1 MAMDN
6 NESNPSKAH
15 DSHTSKSTGK
25 SRQRKDAKNQSSKK
39 VEIKNGLDQSTEQN
53 ANQSSLLQKET
64 TTTSASLHDRSAND
78 TEKYPSL
85 ATVDNTVTESQDFLL
100 PYFSYKVKLELDVML
115 IGLTFLCALTRFYNL
130 CHPSNVIFDEILA
143 GKALFM
149 YGRGIFFID
158 AFPPLAKLL
167 YTFVG
172 NFAGYNGNFTFEPVG
187 TAMPNDVPIQALRS
201 CCAFF
206 ATMHI
211 PLIYSIMQQLGHSRS
226 TASVACILVIFDN
239 ALLTQSRFM
248 LLEPILLFFIL
259 ASLYC
264 YLLLRAES
272 HSRYHYILI
281 YLLKYSSG
289 FSPQS
294 GFGIFF
300 LLVCAYVEHLAAYD
314 LWLLIADR
322 NIKTRKLWSYCGFC
336 FAAFIVVP
344 AILYAFQFYIHF
356 KMAPRSGPQD
366 QLMSS
371 KFQASLKGGLAS
383 VVINQPKEI
392 VYGSKLTLRQ
402 IYTNHPCWLHSHEH
416 IYPIK
421 YPDGRGSSGQQ
432 QVTCYTYKDP
442 NNWWIIKDPKSTN
455 QTVETPHRAV
465 KDGDIIQLVH
475 VKTNRTLNSH
485 NVASPV
491 TPTHQEV
498 ACFVHY
504 NKTNLVKQ
512 DLWQLKIENPNA
524 NGTWTQLNSRIR
536 FIHLATKQALTTSGK
551 QLPNWG
557 FYQLEVVTD
566 RNLKLDSSLWNVE
579 EHKIDGGKFIIR
591 FKQYNKED
599 ESISMPFLDKFLEM
613 QRIIYILNFKTV
625 DHEFA
630 SDAAS
635 WPLLKS
641 TFIFWFNTKDHRQI
655 HLLGNPIVWWIC
667 TFSLCVYIA
676 LVVFYMALERRQI
689 YVINRDVWHHFCYS
703 GTLLML
709 GWAIHFVPYFFIWKN
724 VFIHFYLP
732 SLLFKILLLSSVIDH
747 ISVQWTRIS
756 PKSRLVFTAA
766 VVSFLGIIA
775 HYFIYFAGFSYG
787 NYSFAREELQD
798 RKWRDDWEFIVH
810 RQVIIRRVA
819 EEIKP

>member
-1 MAMDN
+1 MSAVLGIQRNLQKFPPFFFTDRYCSIASCDSYSFVQSKTLRMAMDN

-226 TASVACILVIFDN
+226 TASVACILVIF
-239 ALLTQSRFM
+239 
-248 LLEPILLFFIL
+248 
-259 ASLYC
+259 
-264 YLLLRAES
+264 
-272 HSRYHYILI
+272 
-281 YLLKYSSG
+281 G
-289 FSPQS
+289 FSLQS

-300 LLVCAYVEHLAAYD
+300 LLVCAYVEHL
-314 LWLLIADR
+314 
-322 NIKTRKLWSYCGFC
+322 
-336 FAAFIVVP
+336 
-344 AILYAFQFYIHF
+344 
-356 KMAPRSGPQD
+356 
-366 QLMSS
+366 
-371 KFQASLKGGLAS
+371 
-383 VVINQPKEI
+383 EI

-557 FYQLEVVTD
+557 FYQLE
-566 RNLKLDSSLWNVE
+566 
-579 EHKIDGGKFIIR
+579 
-591 FKQYNKED
+591 
-599 ESISMPFLDKFLEM
+599 
-613 QRIIYILNFKTV
+613 
-625 DHEFA
+625 
-630 SDAAS
+630 
-635 WPLLKS
+635 
-641 TFIFWFNTKDHRQI
+641 RQI
-655 HLLGNPIVWWIC
+655 HLLGNPIVWWTC

-689 YVINRDVWHHFCYS
+689 YVINRGSARSLGLY
-703 GTLLML
+703 LLPQL
-709 GWAIHFVPYFFIWKN
+709 YP
-724 VFIHFYLP
+724 
-732 SLLFKILLLSSVIDH
+732 
-747 ISVQWTRIS
+747 
-756 PKSRLVFTAA
+756 
-766 VVSFLGIIA
+766 FL
-775 HYFIYFAGFSYG
+775 
-787 NYSFAREELQD
+787 EL
-798 RKWRDDWEFIVH
+798 
-810 RQVIIRRVA
+810 
-819 EEIKP
+819 